1 MTQTCA
7 KVPSAVLVCCRCSWK
22 LKSNFVSG
30 VYAGVIFSPTA
41 IALGSSA
48 IGKVWGQNRF
58 RTLYGSGAGPS
69 WAAQKVPRKVPPIPL
84 QFQQGFNRGV
94 SGPLGQTGL
103 GLSKGSAFSRLTHT
117 PPVRRKRPIMSLLLG
132 YSLGLFNGII
142 RNNVSLFYS

>member
-1 MTQTCA
+1 MFLEVEIKLRIWCLCGCNFFPNSNSFGVFSHRQGLGA
-7 KVPSAVLVCCRCSWK
+7 ESLSDSLWFWGRSVLGRHKVL
-22 LKSNFVSG
+22 
-30 VYAGVIFSPTA
+30 
-41 IALGSSA
+41 
-48 IGKVWGQNRF
+48 
-58 RTLYGSGAGPS
+58 
-69 WAAQKVPRKVPPIPL
+69 RKVPPIPL